1 MWWITQILAVAVIT
15 CVHTFNRWAGLQGWS
30 FLSRLF
36 GNVIGQAIA
45 APLFMISY
53 TIAPSFFQVSF
64 VGTAVIAVLMFLA
77 SVFFFCETITFIKL
91 IGAALAIVGAVILI
105 LYGGR

>member
-1 MWWITQILAVAVIT
+1 MWWITQTLAIVMVT

-45 APLFMISY
+45 APLFMLSY
-53 TIAPSFFQVSF
+53 LMAPSFFQASF
-64 VGTAVIAVLMFLA
+64 VGTALIAVLMFLA

-91 IGAALAIVGAVILI
+91 IGAALAMAGAVLLI
-105 LYGGR
+105 L

>member
-1 MWWITQILAVAVIT
+1 MWWITQFFAVLVIT
-15 CVHTFNRWAGLQGWS
+15 CVHTFNRWAGIQGWS

-64 VGTAVIAVLMFLA
+64 FGTVMIALLMFLA

-91 IGAALAIVGAVILI
+91 IGAVLALAGAVLLI
-105 LYGGR
+105 L